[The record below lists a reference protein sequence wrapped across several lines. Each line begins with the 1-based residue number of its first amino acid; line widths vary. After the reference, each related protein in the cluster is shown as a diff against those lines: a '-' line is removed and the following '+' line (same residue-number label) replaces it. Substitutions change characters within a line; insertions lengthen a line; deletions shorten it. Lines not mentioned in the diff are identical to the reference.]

1 MNSSG
6 FSTVNPANGEE
17 IEVFSFFTPADVEN
31 TLGLA
36 DKSFQSFRKVSVHQR
51 ANLLSN
57 LGTALR
63 RNATPLAKVI
73 TTEMGKILSEAE
85 AEVEK
90 CAHEAE
96 WYAEHGPQILADA
109 PAPTGGVNAYVS
121 YLPLGAIL
129 AIMPWN
135 FPIWQLTRMALPT
148 ILAGNV
154 VLVKHSPNTQRS
166 SLEFE
171 RRIQASSDS
180 AATFGHET

>member
-17 IEVFSFFTPADVEN
+17 VEVFSFFTPAAVED

-36 DKSFQSFRKVSVHQR
+36 DKTFRSFRRVSVHKR
-51 ANLLSN
+51 AHILSN
-57 LGTALR
+57 LATPLR
-63 RNATPLAKVI
+63 RNATPLAKMI

-109 PAPTGGVNAYVS
+109 PAATGEVNAYVS
-121 YLPLGAIL
+121 HLPLGAIL
-129 AIMPWN
+129 
-135 FPIWQLTRMALPT
+135 
-148 ILAGNV
+148 
-154 VLVKHSPNTQRS
+154 
-166 SLEFE
+166 
-171 RRIQASSDS
+171 
-180 AATFGHET
+180 